1 VCLLVERGAAA
12 TGSSGCQGE
21 DRRRTE
27 GRRFHSMRSEA
38 PTLRCSGLVWS
49 VVGERRG
56 CVCVCV
62 CVCVC
67 LYRPVSIGPVGR
79 NWWCKGVADWRGQ
92 LEPTRLGAGLAEE
105 LTARHQRGAAS
116 SRSTSYCSQ
125 DRQTDRQTDR
135 YTHTTAKSDT
145 SKQLNSNTSRS
156 RLTTAALC
164 ELIDEPRLS
173 CCSSNTVLP
182 VTARSC

>member
-1 VCLLVERGAAA
+1 V
-12 TGSSGCQGE
+12 SSGRARGCGYWVQRLS
-21 DRRRTE
+21 RRGQTQN
-27 GRRFHSMRSEA
+27 RRQKISQHEIGGPNSA
-38 PTLRCSGLVWS
+38 LLWSGLVCCW
-49 VVGERRG
+49 GAQR
-56 CVCVCV
+56 VCVCV